1 MEVKHPMKKRLP
13 LSALLT
19 LSLATACVTLVE
31 SAKSAVTILCP
42 AGAPAQV
49 KLAAKEVRRYAYLRT
64 GELLPM
70 AETATGNIVSFKTDK
85 SLAEQQYRLKSDGQS
100 LVVSGG
106 SDVAV
111 LYGAYAFSEKLG
123 VRFYLHGDVIPSRK
137 IPFALPVLDETR
149 QPFFLTRGIQPFH
162 DFAEGPDWWTIDD
175 YKAYNGQ
182 LAKMKMNFMGL
193 HCYPESKNNPF
204 AEPLIWHGLP
214 EDLADDGSVKFSYPS
229 AWITTDLPGN
239 IWNYAALKTSD
250 FTGGTSE
257 FFPADAFGPQVM
269 RDTGMK
275 LPRTAEECNQVFNHA
290 GRMMGEVVQDAH
302 RWGLK
307 VCLGTETPLTLP
319 KALRERLLKAGRN
332 PADLAGVQALYR
344 GTFSWVQKN
353 IAPDY
358 YWLWTPEGWTW
369 SGNTPAQAKATDD
382 DMKAA
387 LGALTELGNP
397 FTLATCGWV
406 LGPQQNRAAF
416 DQLLPKESPMGCINR
431 NLGHDGLDAGFSTIK
446 NRPLWAIPWMENDP
460 NMVAYQPWAKRMLF
474 DAADAR
480 RRDCTGLMGIHWR
493 TKILSANLSALAQ
506 AAWDQSWVPADFFS
520 KQATVNLGTV
530 GLNPALTIQGT
541 EEAPV
546 YQSLRWDL
554 DAYPIE
560 VPNGEYSVT
569 LKFCEIAY
577 DKPGVRVFGVKVQ
590 DQVVAEKLDLFAKA
604 GKFHAFDMVVPK
616 IRVSDGSLNITF
628 TKQADFPCLSGVEI
642 VGVADAVNQLPAQSY
657 TRRINVGGPAWKN
670 YEADKAVVK
679 FAGGR
684 NRAMPAENFYRD
696 FAKAHFGPEV
706 AEEAGMILT
715 AVDGTLNVS
724 QWLNGP
730 GNLTVVNQPWSQ
742 ARRQFAWVDQ
752 FAALRPRVSGKG
764 ELEHF
769 DYWLNTFRA
778 TATMIEVG
786 CLRGALDLAVGRMKT
801 EKDAA
806 VKKALAQEA
815 VKARIDLARGWERLM
830 QIESQTVSTPGEL
843 GTIANLELRTRVF
856 SHFVDAHDT
865 TLKAALDSPLP
876 AETALDK
883 APAAN
888 PRLVVITVRGS
899 VVKGEA
905 LTIPIIAFNKTPV
918 KSVTV
923 KFRPLGG
930 KDWQEIPATH
940 IARAAYEAKL
950 PVARED
956 IEYYVT
962 AETAGSQELVWPV
975 TAPQLNQT
983 VVTTQP

>member
-1 MEVKHPMKKRLP
+1 MKKHLT

-19 LSLATACVTLVE
+19 LALATACGCFAAPGEPPTVIV
-31 SAKSAVTILCP
+31 CP
-42 AGAPAQV
+42 ADAPSNV
-49 KLAAKEVRRYAYLRT
+49 KLAAKETRRYVYQRT

-70 AETATGNIVSFKTDK
+70 AESATGNIVSFKTDK
-85 SLAEQQYRLKSDGQS
+85 SLVEQQYRLKSDGKS
-100 LVVSGG
+100 LAISGG
-106 SDVAV
+106 SAVAV
-111 LYGAYAFSEKLG
+111 LYGAYAFAEKLG

-137 IPFALPVLDETR
+137 IPFALPLLDETR
-149 QPFFLTRGIQPFH
+149 QPFFATRGIQPFH
-162 DFAEGPDWWTIDD
+162 DFAEGPDWWTTDD
-175 YKAYNGQ
+175 YKAYIGQ

-193 HCYPESKNNPF
+193 HCYPESTNNPF

-239 IWNYAALKTSD
+239 IWNYAGLETSE
-250 FTGGTSE
+250 FTGGASE
-257 FFPADAFGPQVM
+257 LFPADAFGPQVM

-275 LPRTAEECNQVFNHA
+275 LPKTVEECNQVFNQA
-290 GRMMGEVVQDAH
+290 GRMMGEVVREA
-302 RWGLK
+302 RRLGLK

-319 KALRERLLKAGRN
+319 KALGERLVRAGKN
-332 PADLAGVQALYR
+332 PADPAVVQALYR

-369 SGNTPAQAKATDD
+369 SGNTPAQAKATED
-382 DMKAA
+382 DMNAA
-387 LGALTELGNP
+387 LGALKELGNP

-416 DQLLPKESPMGCINR
+416 DQLLPKESPMGCISR
-431 NLGHDGLDAGFSTIK
+431 NLGHDGLDAGFSAIK
-446 NRPLWAIPWMENDP
+446 GRPLWAIPWVENDP

-480 RRDCTGLMGIHWR
+480 RRGCIGLMGIHWR

-506 AAWDQSWVPADFFS
+506 AAWDQSWAPAEFFS
-520 KQATVNLGTV
+520 QQATVNLGTV
-530 GLNPALTIQGT
+530 GSNPALKIAGT

-546 YQSLRWDL
+546 YQSLRWGL

-560 VPNGEYSVT
+560 VPNGEYNVT

-577 DKPGVRVFGVKVQ
+577 DKPDIRVFGVKVQ
-590 DQVVAEKLDLFAKA
+590 DQIVAEKLDLFAKV
-604 GKFHAFDMVVPK
+604 GKFHAFEMVVPK
-616 IRVSDGSLNITF
+616 IRVSDGSLNLTF

-642 VGVADAVNQLPAQSY
+642 VGVADAVNQLPARPY

-670 YEADKAVVK
+670 YEADEVVTK

-684 NRAMPAENFYRD
+684 NRALPAESFYHD

-706 AEEAGMILT
+706 AEESGKILT

-730 GNLTVVNQPWSQ
+730 GNLTVIHEPWAQ
-742 ARRQFAWVDQ
+742 ARKPFAWVDQ

-764 ELEHF
+764 ELERY

-778 TATMIEVG
+778 TATMIEIG
-786 CLRGALDLAVGRMKT
+786 CLRGAVDQAVGRMKAET
-801 EKDAA
+801 NAA
-806 VKKALAQEA
+806 MKKTLAQDA
-815 VKARIDLARGWERLM
+815 VKARIELARGWECLM

-856 SHFVDAHDT
+856 SHFVDAHDA

-876 AETALDK
+876 PETSLDRI
-883 APAAN
+883 PAAN
-888 PRLVVITVRGS
+888 PRLMVMTVRSS
-899 VVKGEA
+899 VAKGEA
-905 LTIPIIAFNKTPV
+905 LALPIIALDKTPV
-918 KSVTV
+918 KSVSV
-923 KFRPLGG
+923 LVRPLGQG
-930 KDWQEIPATH
+930 DWRSIAAKHVARAVWSVTLPAATDDFEYQVVAASSTGAKLTWPAT
-940 IARAAYEAKL
+940 
-950 PVARED
+950 
-956 IEYYVT
+956 
-962 AETAGSQELVWPV
+962 
-975 TAPQLNQT
+975 APEINQT
-983 VVTTQP
+983 VVVAP